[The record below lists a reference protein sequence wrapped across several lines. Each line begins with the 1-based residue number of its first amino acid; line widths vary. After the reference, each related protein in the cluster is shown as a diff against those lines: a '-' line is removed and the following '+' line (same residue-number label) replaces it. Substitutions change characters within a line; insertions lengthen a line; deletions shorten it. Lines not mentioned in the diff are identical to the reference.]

1 MHRIGIVGAGRAGT
15 VLGAALRAA
24 GHEITGVTARSPQSR
39 KRAAS
44 LLPGVQVL
52 DQPALLEAAEVVVLA
67 VPDDA
72 IAPVAAGLG
81 ARDRHYVVHLSG
93 AHGLAVLDGSGG
105 TPVAL
110 HPPMTFTGTA
120 RDLERLAAVTFA
132 ATAPAGARALV
143 EELAKGVGA
152 GVQWVA
158 EEDRAAYHAGVVH
171 GANYLVTL
179 VEQASEVLRGAG
191 VEDPAAI
198 LRPLM
203 TALLDNALRD
213 GPAALTGPISRGDAD
228 TVRAH
233 LGVLPPAVCET
244 YVVLARATV
253 DIAEHAGRLDA
264 DTADRIRLV
273 LADHTTP
280 DRRSER

>member
-15 VLGAALRAA
+15 VIGAALRTA
-24 GHEITGVTARSPQSR
+24 GHQIVGVTARSERSR
-39 KRAAS
+39 ERAAR
-44 LLPGVQVL
+44 LLPGVPVL
-52 DQPALLEAAEVVVLA
+52 APPELDAEVLVLA

-72 IAPVAAGLG
+72 IAAVAAGLG
-81 ARDRHYVVHLSG
+81 TRDGQYVVHLSG
-93 AHGLAVLDGSGG
+93 AHGLAILAGIAG

-120 RDLERLAAVTFA
+120 LDLERLPAVTFT
-132 ATAPAGARALV
+132 ATAQDAARPFVEGLV
-143 EELAKGVGA
+143 KGVGA

-158 EEDRAAYHAGVVH
+158 EEHRATYHAGLVL

-179 VEQASEVLRGAG
+179 VEQASAVLRSAG
-191 VEDPAAI
+191 VADPVAT

-213 GPAALTGPISRGDAD
+213 GPNALTGPISRGDAE

-233 LGVLPPAVCET
+233 LRVLPDDVRAV
-244 YVVLARATV
+244 YVALALATV
-253 DIAEHAGRLDA
+253 DLAQHAGTLDA
-264 DTADRIRLV
+264 DTAQTVRLSLGV
-273 LADHTTP
+273 TSDDPA
-280 DRRSER
+280 RGGKR